1 MEAIVARVGELR
13 DGEMKEVQV
22 GETKVLLIRLRGKF
36 QAVGAVCT
44 HYGGPLAE
52 GLLSAE
58 RVYCP
63 WHQSVFN
70 ALSGDLEEPPAF
82 DALPRFEVR
91 VEGEQVLVRVPAEK
105 LERRVPAMCQG
116 NVQADGRTF
125 AILGAGGAGGA
136 AAETLRQAGFQGK
149 ILMITRESALPYDR
163 PLLSKGYLSGEA
175 GAEGLPWRTP
185 EFYRDHDIEVLSGQK
200 IVRLDATARSLEL
213 AGGVSLDYD
222 AALLATGGVAL
233 RLATPGADLANVF
246 TLRSPEDADN
256 IIAAAAAA
264 KTAVA
269 IGAGFIGLET
279 AASLSKR
286 GLSVTVVAPGAV
298 PIHRILGPEIGRA
311 LQKVHEANGVRFI
324 LGARAA
330 SFEGAG
336 RVQTVV
342 LDNGERL
349 PADLVVAGVGIRP
362 ATDFLQGIEPNLD
375 GSITVDRFLQ
385 AAPGL
390 YVAGDVARFPDW
402 RTGEL
407 IRIEHWRLALQHG
420 RLAARNMAGQPREFT
435 GVPFFWSNQFEAI
448 LQYVGYT
455 ASWDEIIFHGQ
466 PEDHDFMGFYVKDGE
481 VRAAAAM
488 NRDRQMC
495 ALAELL
501 RLGRVPSP
509 AELRRGPLDLT
520 QRLE

>member
-36 QAVGAVCT
+36 QAVGALCT

-52 GLLSAE
+52 GLLSGE

-136 AAETLRQAGFQGK
+136 AAETLRQTGFQGK

-175 GAEGLPWRTP
+175 GAEWLPWRTP
-185 EFYRDHDIEVLSGQK
+185 EFYRDHDIEVLVGRK
-200 IVRLDATARSLEL
+200 IVRLDAAARSLEL
-213 AGGVSLDYD
+213 AGGASLDYD
-222 AALLATGGVAL
+222 AALLATGGAAL

-246 TLRSPEDADN
+246 TLRSPEDADK

-286 GLSVTVVAPGAV
+286 GLRVTVVAPGAV

-342 LDNGERL
+342 SG
-349 PADLVVAGVGIRP
+349 
-362 ATDFLQGIEPNLD
+362 
-375 GSITVDRFLQ
+375 
-385 AAPGL
+385 
-390 YVAGDVARFPDW
+390 
-402 RTGEL
+402 
-407 IRIEHWRLALQHG
+407 
-420 RLAARNMAGQPREFT
+420 
-435 GVPFFWSNQFEAI
+435 
-448 LQYVGYT
+448 
-455 ASWDEIIFHGQ
+455 
-466 PEDHDFMGFYVKDGE
+466 
-481 VRAAAAM
+481 
-488 NRDRQMC
+488 
-495 ALAELL
+495 
-501 RLGRVPSP
+501 
-509 AELRRGPLDLT
+509 
-520 QRLE
+520 